1 MNVLHRLRF
10 LSAPTLGLLL
20 GVAAAAAPAAPLTLT
35 DDSGATLRLAGP
47 AKRIVALAPHVVEN
61 LYAIGAGDRLVAA
74 VDYSDYPP
82 EAKKLPRVG
91 GYSRLDVEAIV
102 AQRPDLVIGWQSG
115 NSAAQLERLKTLN
128 IPVYLSQPNRFEHVA
143 TELERLGQLT
153 GREVAAAEVAT
164 RFRKRLEKLRA
175 SYAGK
180 PTVSVF
186 YQIWEAPLAT
196 IGGRQIISS
205 AIAACGGEN
214 VFADLLPLAPQVSVE
229 AVLAKDAEAFVA
241 GGMGEERR
249 DWLESWRRW
258 PQLTAVKRNN
268 LFFIPAEL
276 MQRHTPRLLDGA
288 EQLCAHLETARARR
302 PAAK

>member
-1 MNVLHRLRF
+1 MMFCRRLWP
-10 LSAPTLGLLL
+10 LLGGVLLL
-20 GVAAAAAPAAPLTLT
+20 LATSVTSAAPLTLT
-35 DDSGATLRLAGP
+35 DDSGATVRLAGP
-47 AKRIVALAPHVVEN
+47 ARRIVALAPHVVEN

-153 GREVAAAEVAT
+153 GREAAAAEVAT
-164 RFRKRLEKLRA
+164 RFRKRLEQLRA
-175 SYAGK
+175 RYAGK
-180 PTVSVF
+180 PTVGVF
-186 YQIWEAPLAT
+186 YQIWETPLAT

-214 VFADLLPLAPQVSVE
+214 VFADLLPLAPRVSVE

-241 GGMGEERR
+241 GGMGEVRR